1 MFESPWIELIFIGF
15 PILLFVFSIILRKWL
30 EKRIKRRFQT
40 RKIAK
45 ERKKNPCYNCP
56 SVRKHHCN
64 GCYRK
69 VLKDF
74 EAERGENNG

>member
-1 MFESPWIELIFIGF
+1 MLESPWIELILVGF
-15 PILLFVFSIILRKWL
+15 PVLMFVLSVFLRKCVS
-30 EKRIKRRFQT
+30 KRIKKRFQT
-40 RKIAK
+40 IKIEK
-45 ERKKNPCYNCP
+45 KRKKNPCYGCP

-74 EAERGENNG
+74 EAERGRNDG

>member
-1 MFESPWIELIFIGF
+1 MLESPWIELILVGF
-15 PILLFVFSIILRKWL
+15 PILMLILSFFLRKWVG
-30 EKRIKRRFQT
+30 KRIKKRFQT
-40 RKIAK
+40 RKIEK
-45 ERKKNPCYNCP
+45 KRKKNPCYSCP

-74 EAERGENNG
+74 EAERGRNDG

>member
-1 MFESPWIELIFIGF
+1 MFERPWIELIFIGF
-15 PILLFVFSIILRKWL
+15 PILLFIFSLFLRKWF
-30 EKRIKRRFQT
+30 EKLIKRQCHT

-45 ERKKNPCYNCP
+45 ERKKNPCYSCP

-74 EAERGENNG
+74 KAERGEK

>member
-1 MFESPWIELIFIGF
+1 MLESPWIELILVGF
-15 PILLFVFSIILRKWL
+15 PVLIFVLSVFLQKWVS
-30 EKRIKRRFQT
+30 KRIKKRFKT

-45 ERKKNPCYNCP
+45 ELKKNPCYGCP

-74 EAERGENNG
+74 EAERGRNDG